1 MENYSVNGSF
11 SQPYRTYSC
20 LWERLETDN
29 ICQQMD
35 DLESQLRTT
44 ALATKMLKDI
54 GVKC

>member
-1 MENYSVNGSF
+1 MENYSVSGSF

-44 ALATKMLKDI
+44 ALAKKMLEDI
-54 GVKC
+54 GVKF